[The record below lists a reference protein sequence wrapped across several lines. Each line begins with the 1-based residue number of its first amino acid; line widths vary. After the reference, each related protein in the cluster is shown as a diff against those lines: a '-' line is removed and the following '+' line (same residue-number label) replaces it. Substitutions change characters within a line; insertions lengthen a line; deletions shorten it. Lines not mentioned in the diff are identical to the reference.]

1 MLHEIIS
8 FVTEPLYLKDSYLKE
23 FIAKV
28 IAVHNNSIELDKTVF
43 YPTGGGQPNDT
54 GVISLNGND
63 LEVVDVKKHGDKILH
78 YVNSQPNLQTDSK
91 IIGKIVWNRR
101 YKFMRMHTAA
111 HIIAS
116 IFNTKHGALIT
127 GNQIGLEKTRFDF
140 SLEGFD
146 RQKIEGCIEEA
157 NFQISKN
164 AEVKVYFLKREEAM
178 KIPNIV
184 KLAGALPPNLEI
196 LRIVEIMG
204 IDTQA
209 DGGTHVKNTQE
220 IGKIE
225 LVKME
230 NRGKT
235 NRRVYFKLNPS

>member
-1 MLHEIIS
+1 
-8 FVTEPLYLKDSYLKE
+8 VTEPLYLKDSYLKE

-101 YKFMRMHTAA
+101 YKFMRMHTAS

-116 IFNTKHGALIT
+116 VFHQKHGALIT

-140 SLEGFD
+140 SLEGFN
-146 RQKIEGCIEEA
+146 RQKIGECIDEA
-157 NFQISKN
+157 NSLIRKN
-164 AEVKVYFLKREEAM
+164 ADVNVYFLKSEEAM

-184 KLAGALPPNLEI
+184 KLAGVLPPNLQT
-196 LRIVEIMG
+196 LRIVEIED

-209 DGGTHVKNTQE
+209 DGGTHVKNTKE

-225 LVKME
+225 LLKME
-230 NRGKT
+230 NKGKS
-235 NRRVYFKLNPS
+235 NRRVYFKLFPHE

>member
-91 IIGKIVWNRR
+91 IIGKIVWNRD
-101 YKFMRMHTAA
+101 
-111 HIIAS
+111 I
-116 IFNTKHGALIT
+116 
-127 GNQIGLEKTRFDF
+127 
-140 SLEGFD
+140 SL
-146 RQKIEGCIEEA
+146 
-157 NFQISKN
+157 
-164 AEVKVYFLKREEAM
+164 
-178 KIPNIV
+178 
-184 KLAGALPPNLEI
+184 
-196 LRIVEIMG
+196 
-204 IDTQA
+204 
-209 DGGTHVKNTQE
+209 
-220 IGKIE
+220 
-225 LVKME
+225 
-230 NRGKT
+230 
-235 NRRVYFKLNPS
+235 